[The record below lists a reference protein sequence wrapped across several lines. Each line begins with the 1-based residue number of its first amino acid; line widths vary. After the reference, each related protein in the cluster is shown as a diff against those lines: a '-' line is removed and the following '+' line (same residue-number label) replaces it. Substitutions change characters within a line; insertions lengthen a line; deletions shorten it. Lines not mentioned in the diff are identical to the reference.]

1 MTRIPFIAGNWK
13 MNGDIPGTRELC
25 VALVT
30 RSAGWPRTGGKAV
43 EVAVFPPFV
52 SLSTAHEA
60 LRGSPILLG
69 GQNMHEAP
77 SGAFTG
83 EVSGPMLLTAGCEFV
98 ILGHSER
105 RQYFGESDAGIN
117 RKALAALAVG
127 LKPIVCVGES
137 LDDRESDRTHE
148 IVERQ
153 LTSGLKGMTE
163 IQLSDVTI
171 AYEPV
176 WAIGTGRV
184 ATVQQA
190 GDVHRFIRGWIAE
203 SYSDQAAA
211 RIRIQYGGSVKADNA
226 AELLA
231 DPDIDGALVG
241 GASLDV
247 DQFDRIIRSVPS
259 R

>member
-1 MTRIPFIAGNWK
+1 
-13 MNGDIPGTRELC
+13 
-25 VALVT
+25 
-30 RSAGWPRTGGKAV
+30 
-43 EVAVFPPFV
+43 
-52 SLSTAHEA
+52 
-60 LRGSPILLG
+60 
-69 GQNMHEAP
+69 
-77 SGAFTG
+77 
-83 EVSGPMLLTAGCEFV
+83 
-98 ILGHSER
+98 
-105 RQYFGESDAGIN
+105 
-117 RKALAALAVG
+117 
-127 LKPIVCVGES
+127 
-137 LDDRESDRTHE
+137 
-148 IVERQ
+148 
-153 LTSGLKGMTE
+153 MTE

>member
-13 MNGDIPGTRELC
+13 MNGDIPRTHELC
-25 VALVT
+25 AALVA
-30 RSAGWPRTGGKAV
+30 RSANWPQTGPKAV

-52 SLSTAHEA
+52 SLAVARETLH
-60 LRGSPILLG
+60 GSSILLG
-69 GQNMHEAP
+69 AQNMHEAQ

-83 EVSGPMLLTAGCEFV
+83 EVSGPMLLTSGCQLV

-105 RQYFGESDAGIN
+105 RQYFGETDAGIS

-127 LKPIVCVGES
+127 LKPIVCVGET
-137 LDDRESDRTHE
+137 LDEREAGRTNE
-148 IVERQ
+148 VVERQ
-153 LTSGLKGMTE
+153 LAGGLKGLTE
-163 IQLSDVTI
+163 TQLSEVTI

-190 GDVHRFIRGWIAE
+190 GDVHRFIRGWISK
-203 SYSDQAAA
+203 SYSNQAAA

-226 AELLA
+226 ADLLA

-241 GASLDV
+241 GASLDAG
-247 DQFDRIIRSVPS
+247 QFDRIIRSVPTH
-259 R
+259 